1 MKTSVQITIA
11 AVLFV
16 LLAGTIAVCT
26 YHHNTHRC
34 MRGMHQTPFSHR
46 QGMNMQ
52 GMHGRNMQANMP
64 MRRQMRPA
72 MEQRQMAGMRGRM
85 NRGQMNMMRRGM
97 APGEMNGMQRGMSHG
112 QMNGMQRS
120 MGQSQMNG
128 MRRGMMPSDSMRSGN
143 MRQDGMIG
151 IMPTLTEKQR
161 KEIAELRQKQQ
172 EELSKLRK
180 EMSSKINALVQAQR
194 DKVMALLTPE
204 QRKALEAITR
214 VGEPAA
220 KK

>member
-16 LLAGTIAVCT
+16 LLAGTIGVCT
-26 YHHNTHRC
+26 YHHNTHRG

-72 MEQRQMAGMRGRM
+72 MEQRQMAGMRRGM
-85 NRGQMNMMRRGM
+85 NHGQMNMMRRGM
-97 APGEMNGMQRGMSHG
+97 SPE
-112 QMNGMQRS
+112 
-120 MGQSQMNG
+120 QMNG
-128 MRRGMMPSDSMRSGN
+128 MRRGMMPADSMGRGN

-180 EMSSKINALVQAQR
+180 EMSSKINALVQSQR